1 MSDSIG
7 GNRLS
12 GYNFMKMN
20 GQIVTA
26 AGHLPSS
33 FEVIKAPCLL
43 HCGVSCTVGSL
54 ALWGLLHCG
63 VSCTVN
69 LLISGLLKGCVTQ
82 SSERQ
87 TAPLP
92 LFTGSKT
99 YMEQNGQKAVA
110 GSWQPLPVGYSLR

>member
-43 HCGVSCTVGSL
+43 HGG
-54 ALWGLLHCG
+54 GLLHG
-63 VSCTVN
+63 
-69 LLISGLLKGCVTQ
+69 GLAHPLAVKG
-82 SSERQ
+82 SRHSE
-87 TAPLP
+87 
-92 LFTGSKT
+92 
-99 YMEQNGQKAVA
+99 
-110 GSWQPLPVGYSLR
+110 